1 MSVMSFLTILRK
13 QQLKVLH
20 KIFFC
25 VFAKPAVV
33 LEILAHYLIEGK

>member
-1 MSVMSFLTILRK
+1 MSVTSFLTILRK

-20 KIFFC
+20 KYLVFM
-25 VFAKPAVV
+25 FAKPAVV